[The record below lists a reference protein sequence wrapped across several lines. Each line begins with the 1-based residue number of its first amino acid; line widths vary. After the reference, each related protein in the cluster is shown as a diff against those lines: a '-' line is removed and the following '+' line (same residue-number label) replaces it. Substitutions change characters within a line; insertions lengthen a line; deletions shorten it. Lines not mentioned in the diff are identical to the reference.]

1 MLFATWASKAGPYL
15 QMTHFLQAS
24 GGILSPQVTKPF
36 MIQTTETFV
45 AYNTTESST
54 NFTTLAQDNEISPNI
69 TAMPVL
75 NGTTSAYGI
84 VNIHRETNVQYAY
97 LISGLLAITSAVTFL
112 GLFITNRNRDKQEE
126 EEHGESEDDHGLPP
140 KIQTLAVVLLCAVST
155 LATGFVDHF
164 PSFLATFGMLQLD
177 WSQDTGSSMTS
188 LNFATYAVGNLVGVF
203 LLKCIKSR
211 TLIYMSYTSTL
222 LSVLLFF
229 VSVRWDI
236 GPLQWIAVGVL
247 GFTMSPILPTLFTWT
262 QEAVAPV
269 SGTIASAFLFSG
281 SIGGMVN
288 PIILGNLMESSTP
301 MWFIYMNASFAI
313 MCVTLYSIVVVIVW
327 KFGKEKDKRKP
338 FEYETQIRHNIS
350 DAFLLTNAN
359 RLYADYHCK
368 STLVY
373 F

>member
-36 MIQTTETFV
+36 MIRTSETLT
-45 AYNTTESST
+45 YSNNSDTRS
-54 NFTTLAQDNEISPNI
+54 NI
-69 TAMPVL
+69 TLVMNQSSSNMSSLAGLNQTSDPV
-75 NGTTSAYGI
+75 
-84 VNIHRETNVQYAY
+84 VHIHKETQVQFAY
-97 LISGLLAITSAVTFL
+97 LITGLVGVSSVATFI
-112 GLFITNRNRDKQEE
+112 GLYVSSEKRKKKET
-126 EEHGESEDDHGLPP
+126 GEDHGDATNNHGLSL
-140 KIQTLAVVLLCAVST
+140 KVQTAVLILLCAVST

-164 PSFLATFGMLQLD
+164 PSFLATFGILQLD

-188 LNFATYAVGNLVGVF
+188 LMFAMYAIGNLVGVF
-203 LLKCIKSR
+203 LLKCMRSR
-211 TLIYMSYTSTL
+211 TLIYISYVTTFISL
-222 LSVLLFF
+222 IILF
-229 VSVRWDI
+229 VSVWWNIRA
-236 GPLQWIAVGVL
+236 LQWFAVAIV
-247 GFTMSPILPTLFTWT
+247 GFTMSPLIPTLFTWT
-262 QEAVAPV
+262 QEEVAPV

-288 PIILGNLMESSTP
+288 PVILGNLMESSTP
-301 MWFIYMNASFAI
+301 MWFIYLNASFACL
-313 MCVTLYSIVVVIVW
+313 CVILYTTSVVIVW
-327 KFGKEKDKRKP
+327 KFGEPKARRKP

>member
-1 MLFATWASKAGPYL
+1 
-15 QMTHFLQAS
+15 MTHFLQAT

-36 MIQTTETFV
+36 MIQTTETVMFANV
-45 AYNTTESST
+45 TDVPLNSTLSSLHNQTT
-54 NFTTLAQDNEISPNI
+54 PNI
-69 TAMPVL
+69 TSL
-75 NGTTSAYGI
+75 SDFNITTPAG
-84 VNIHRETNVQYAY
+84 VHLHKETRVQYAY
-97 LISGLLAITSAVTFL
+97 LISGLMAVTSLITFL
-112 GLFITNRNRDKQEE
+112 GLFLINRKRKTQEA
-126 EEHGESEDDHGLPP
+126 EEHGESSEEHGLPP
-140 KIQTLAVVLLCAVST
+140 KIQTLAVALLCAVST

-164 PSFLATFGMLQLD
+164 PSFLATFGMLQLG
-177 WSQDTGSSMTS
+177 WSQDRGSSMTS
-188 LNFATYAVGNLVGVF
+188 LMFATYAVGNLVGVF

-211 TLIYMSYTSTL
+211 TLIYISYTTTFMSIF
-222 LSVLLFF
+222 LFF
-229 VSVRWDI
+229 VSVWWRI
-236 GPLQWIAVGVL
+236 GPLQWIAVAVC

-269 SGTIASAFLFSG
+269 SGKIASAFLFSG

-301 MWFIYMNASFAI
+301 MWFIYLNASFATL
-313 MCVTLYSIVVVIVW
+313 CVTLYTIAVLLVW
-327 KFGKEKDKRKP
+327 KFGKEKEKRKP
-338 FEYETQIRHNIS
+338 FQYETQIRQNIS